1 MKLRIVNRPHSLRI
15 RAWRNAGFPLSS
27 LSYCSLSTMLL
38 CADQDGETS
47 PGLVCGPL
55 VISGSRPRLR
65 RAGRHTGSAGHRG
78 LAARHRRLATGHRLL
93 VGDRFLAAGHTH
105 MRLVEG
111 HSDGGLAG
119 GRSHN
124 CLAGGHSHNRL
135 VRRHSHNRLVRPSAR
150 LKASEG
156 DFLRAVA
163 EAVLQLLMEADQ
175 APGERS
181 EFCRKPAI

>member
-65 RAGRHTGSAGHRG
+65 RAARHTGSAGHRG

-93 VGDRFLAAGHTH
+93 VGIGSL
-105 MRLVEG
+105 
-111 HSDGGLAG
+111 
-119 GRSHN
+119 
-124 CLAGGHSHNRL
+124 
-135 VRRHSHNRLVRPSAR
+135 RRAIPICAWWRAIAIGAWR
-150 LKASEG
+150 G
-156 DFLRAVA
+156 AVA
-163 EAVLQLLMEADQ
+163 ITAWR
-175 APGERS
+175 GGI
-181 EFCRKPAI
+181 AITAWCAHLRV

>member
-65 RAGRHTGSAGHRG
+65 RAARHTGSAGHRG

-111 HSDGGLAG
+111 HSHRSLAG